1 MATKT
6 KYTCLDWQF
15 CEVNFLNGNFAKPIV
30 CNGKQPIFS
39 YSTYLCQFHYAFY
52 GLSWAPALPEPTFA
66 ATIRIRMKKLHL
78 YLFLLCIVQLIFCC
92 AFCSLDLSLNILRL
106 HCCKIVTTLEVD
118 TLYVNYISMLQFE
131 IPAVVDYAMC
141 IILFTFG
148 SYNSLDLYNKIVYLS
163 RT

>member
-1 MATKT
+1 MIRNSFIVTVGSFLCDCTLSIGEVSLSSLGIYTTCANFILLSMA
-6 KYTCLDWQF
+6 LR
-15 CEVNFLNGNFAKPIV
+15 
-30 CNGKQPIFS
+30 
-39 YSTYLCQFHYAFY
+39 CQ
-52 GLSWAPALPEPTFA
+52 LSPTVPEPTFA
-66 ATIRIRMKKLHL
+66 ATRRIRTKKLHL

-141 IILFTFG
+141 IILFTFR